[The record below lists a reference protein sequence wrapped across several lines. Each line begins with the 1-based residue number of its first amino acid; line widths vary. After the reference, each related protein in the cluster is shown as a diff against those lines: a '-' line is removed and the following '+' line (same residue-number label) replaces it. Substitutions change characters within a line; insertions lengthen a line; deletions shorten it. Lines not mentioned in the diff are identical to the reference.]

1 MEFFDKIGKKASE
14 AYKVTADKTG
24 KIAKETKMKLKI
36 NELKSEIND
45 MYKEIGRKV
54 YEKHVIEDEISIK
67 KDLETECT
75 KIDVLSDEIEELL
88 EQCLSLKDKK
98 QCQNCYKEID
108 IESNYCPNCG
118 EKQKTREAEK
128 ETENK
133 EKANDVNNDANEKGN
148 NENIDNDNNEN
159 DDSDKNTEIQESEQ
173 ENIEN
178 SETTNLEKTVS
189 VESDIDI
196 EENLEDEE

>member
-118 EKQKTREAEK
+118 EKQKTQEAEK

-133 EKANDVNNDANEKGN
+133 EKTNDVNNDANEKEN
-148 NENIDNDNNEN
+148 NENIDNDNDEN
-159 DDSDKNTEIQESEQ
+159 DDSNRNTEIQESEQ

>member
-118 EKQKTREAEK
+118 EKQKIQEVEE

>member
-118 EKQKTREAEK
+118 EKQKTQ

-133 EKANDVNNDANEKGN
+133 ENTNDVNNDANEKEN
-148 NENIDNDNNEN
+148 NENINNDNNEN

>member
-108 IESNYCPNCG
+108 IESNYCTNCG
-118 EKQKTREAEK
+118 EKQKTQEAEK

-133 EKANDVNNDANEKGN
+133 EHTNDVNNDTDEKEN
-148 NENIDNDNNEN
+148 NENINNDNNEN
-159 DDSDKNTEIQESEQ
+159 DDSDKNTEVQESEQ
-173 ENIEN
+173 DNIEN

-196 EENLEDEE
+196 

>member
-75 KIDVLSDEIEELL
+75 KIEELL

-118 EKQKTREAEK
+118 EKQKTQEVEK

-133 EKANDVNNDANEKGN
+133 EKTNDVNEKEN
-148 NENIDNDNNEN
+148 NENINNDNNEN
-159 DDSDKNTEIQESEQ
+159 DDSDKNTEVQESEQ

>member
-118 EKQKTREAEK
+118 EKQKIQEAEK

-133 EKANDVNNDANEKGN
+133 EKTNDVNNDANEK
-148 NENIDNDNNEN
+148 ENNEN
-159 DDSDKNTEIQESEQ
+159 DDSNRNTEIQESEQ

>member
-54 YEKHVIEDEISIK
+54 YEKHVIEDDISIK

-118 EKQKTREAEK
+118 EKQKTQEVEK

-133 EKANDVNNDANEKGN
+133 EKTNDVNNDTDEKEN
-148 NENIDNDNNEN
+148 NENINNDNNEN
-159 DDSDKNTEIQESEQ
+159 DDSDKNTEVQESEQ

>member
-108 IESNYCPNCG
+108 IES
-118 EKQKTREAEK
+118 TRSRK
-128 ETENK
+128 RNRK
-133 EKANDVNNDANEKGN
+133 
-148 NENIDNDNNEN
+148 
-159 DDSDKNTEIQESEQ
+159 
-173 ENIEN
+173 
-178 SETTNLEKTVS
+178 
-189 VESDIDI
+189 
-196 EENLEDEE
+196 